1 MVARKPK
8 GKLEQVVDELV
19 AGMDKALH
27 QRAVQRL
34 LRCRTRAD
42 LDALAGAWLSRA
54 PDPEI
59 RLVCHAGSTYLVVR
73 YEDGWTSRLAMVP
86 WPR

>member
-8 GKLEQVVDELV
+8 GKLQQVVDGLV
-19 AGMDKALH
+19 SGMDPERH
-27 QRAVQRL
+27 DRAIDRL
-34 LRCRTRAD
+34 RQCRTRAH
-42 LDALAGAWLSRA
+42 LDGLAGAWLSQA
-54 PDPEI
+54 PDPQI
-59 RLVCHAGSTYLVVR
+59 RLVCHAGSTYLVVH